1 MLRIVNVIL
10 MASAL
15 AAALALTVFKQD
27 TRQLEASI
35 EGKERRLDQ
44 LNADIAVLRA
54 ERAHAARPDRLEK
67 LARDLGLRPIQ
78 PDQYIRV
85 GNPSPAGD

>member
-27 TRQLEASI
+27 TRQLEARVESR
-35 EGKERRLDQ
+35 ERRLDQ
-44 LNADIAVLRA
+44 LTADIAVLRA
-54 ERAHAARPDRLEK
+54 ERAYAARPDRLEK
-67 LARDLGLRPIQ
+67 LARDLGLKPIQ
-78 PDQYIRV
+78 PEQYVRV